1 MCRRSIQERRL
12 RAPFRRRGCLL
23 RRYTV
28 LAKLSPG
35 YPILEGRLPT
45 CYSPVRLWRIAA
57 PDRLACIRH
66 AASVHPEPGSN
77 SQKVNLV
84 QNNYLVIAS
93 RHHHRCRRNRRQC
106 MLYIC
111 FAFKDQRDA
120 TALPTCGRGLPRISR
135 ALVIYASEGET
146 STVFGKKFLNK
157 EQNRFSNEKHPIK
170 ARQFISYFLKNGERK
185 RKN

>member
-45 CYSPVRLWRIAA
+45 CYSPVRLWRIAP

-77 SQKVNLV
+77 SQKVHLV
-84 QNNYLVIAS
+84 QFCYLVDIVPLFQGIDVSVCCTSVSLSKISA
-93 RHHHRCRRNRRQC
+93 RDPRCG
-106 MLYIC
+106 
-111 FAFKDQRDA
+111 
-120 TALPTCGRGLPRISR
+120 PGLPGISR
-135 ALVIYASEGET
+135 ALVIYASAEGA
-146 STVFGKKFLNK
+146 STTF
-157 EQNRFSNEKHPIK
+157 
-170 ARQFISYFLKNGERK
+170 
-185 RKN
+185 

>member
-12 RAPFRRRGCLL
+12 RAPFRRRRCLL

-120 TALPTCGRGLPRISR
+120 TAHPICGRGLPRISR
-135 ALVIYASEGET
+135 ALVIYASEWAA
-146 STVFGKKFLNK
+146 STVFGKKFSRMGKKPLLK
-157 EQNRFSNEKHPIK
+157 QKHSIPSIE
-170 ARQFISYFLKNGERK
+170 FLWCLLLKKSQEEG
-185 RKN
+185 